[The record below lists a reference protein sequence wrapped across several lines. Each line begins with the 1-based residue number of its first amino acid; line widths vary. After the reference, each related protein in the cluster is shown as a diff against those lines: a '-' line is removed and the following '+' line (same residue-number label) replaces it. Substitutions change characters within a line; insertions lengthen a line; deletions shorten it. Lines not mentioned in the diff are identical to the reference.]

1 MACIGEMLLQEFGN
15 RIQRAMNLL
24 LKNLIEVAGSI
35 GGLQSQRHAAAVE
48 EQSLTYEF
56 EVGRNSSIRGSVE
69 KLLYRDSGD
78 GVVILLERTEA
89 KARIDAFVPAGEETG
104 FGAS

>member
-1 MACIGEMLLQEFGN
+1 MLLQEFGN
-15 RIQRAMNLL
+15 RIERGVNLL
-24 LKNLIEVAGSI
+24 LKNLIEEAGSI

-48 EQSLTYEF
+48 EQSLSYQF
-56 EVGRNSSIRGSVE
+56 EVRRNSSIRGSME
-69 KLLYRDSGD
+69 KLLYGDTGD

-89 KARIDAFVPAGEETG
+89 KAWIDAFIPPGEETG